1 MKPLDVERV
10 RSQFPALSRTVRGRP
25 AAYFDGPA
33 GTQVPQRVVDAVSL
47 YYLRSN
53 ANHGGCFVTSVESD
67 SVLER
72 AREAVADFLGAP
84 DPECVVFGANMTTLT
99 FHVSRA
105 LARTWRP
112 GDEVVVTDADHDAN
126 VSPWRLAAQSAGARV
141 RAARVRP
148 EDASLDLDDLE
159 SKLSDRTR
167 LVAAPAASNLT
178 GNLHPVERIVSAA
191 RRVGALVYL
200 DAVHYAPHGLMDAAR
215 WDADFIVA
223 SAYKFFGPH
232 VGVLVGKREHLET
245 LPVDKVRPAPDR
257 IPDRWTTGTQ
267 NHEGI
272 AGVLAA
278 VEYLASLL
286 VEPGAAAPVRD
297 RRAALAAAWNAVA
310 EYERSLGERLLVGLR
325 DKPGYRV
332 WGISDRARLA
342 ERVPTFAITS
352 ERETPAQLARRL
364 AEEGIFTWS
373 GNCYALP
380 LTTALGLEPDGVV
393 RVGFV
398 HYNTAEEVDR
408 LLAAL

>member
-1 MKPLDVERV
+1 MAFNVERV
-10 RSQFPALSRTVRGRP
+10 RLQFPALSRTVRGRP

-47 YYLRSN
+47 YFLRSN
-53 ANHGGCFVTSVESD
+53 ANHGGRFATSVESD
-67 SVLER
+67 AVLDAAR
-72 AREAVADFLGAP
+72 AAVADLVGSP
-84 DPECVVFGANMTTLT
+84 DPDCIVFGANMTTLT
-99 FHVSRA
+99 FHASRA

-112 GDEVVVTDADHDAN
+112 GDEVLVTDADHDAN

-141 RAARVRP
+141 RSVRIRP

-159 SKLSDRTR
+159 SKLSERTR
-167 LVAAPAASNLT
+167 LVAAAAASNLT
-178 GNLHPVERIVSAA
+178 GTLHPIERIVAAA
-191 RRVGALVYL
+191 RRVGAIVYL

-215 WDADFIVA
+215 WDADFVVA

-232 VGVLVGKREHLET
+232 VGVLYGKREHLET

-257 IPDRWTTGTQ
+257 PPNRWMTGTQ

-286 VEPGAAAPVRD
+286 VEPGAVVHARD
-297 RRAALAAAWNAVA
+297 RRRALEASWSAIV
-310 EYERSLGERLLVGLR
+310 EYERSLAERLLLGLR
-325 DKPGYRV
+325 EKPDYRV
-332 WGISDRARLA
+332 WGVSDPARLA

-352 ERETPAQLARRL
+352 ERETPARL
-364 AEEGIFTWS
+364 AQRLADEGIFAWS

-393 RVGFV
+393 RVGLV
-398 HYNTAEEVDR
+398 HYNTVEEVDR